1 MGYVVFVDKFK
12 VKGIDSIICLSV
24 NDVFVMDVW
33 GKVSNVEEII
43 MLVDGN
49 GFFIK

>member
-1 MGYVVFVDKFK
+1 MLVDKIK
-12 VKGIDSIICLSV
+12 VKGIDSIICLLV

-33 GKVSNVEEII
+33 GKVNNVEEII

-49 GFFIK
+49 GYFIK